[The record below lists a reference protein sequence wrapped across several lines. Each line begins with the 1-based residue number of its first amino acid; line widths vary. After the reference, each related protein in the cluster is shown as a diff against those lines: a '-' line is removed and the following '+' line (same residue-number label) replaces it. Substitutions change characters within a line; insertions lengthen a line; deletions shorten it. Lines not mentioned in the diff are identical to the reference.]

1 MLRISVLALHTS
13 VFGIFE
19 DGGESFLTMDQKIN
33 LQPVAK
39 PVSIESSLCK
49 LQFTTY
55 AKKDHLCRTNQL
67 FA

>member
-1 MLRISVLALHTS
+1 
-13 VFGIFE
+13 
-19 DGGESFLTMDQKIN
+19 MDQKIN

-39 PVSIESSLCK
+39 PVSIESLLCK

-55 AKKDHLCRTNQL
+55 AKKDILCRINQL